1 MRHCWPRCEP
11 TISKSSSCGGRR
23 LAKFSPTHADSEVL
37 DVFIVIAEHRRR
49 QGNAQHCSALF
60 PRTICTSVLSAAKE
74 RRKLTKPKRA
84 PMTGAGRKRLR
95 KAKTKQDMLR
105 RSRAPQALIK
115 TATCFACQA
124 WKLVVHAARCHQA
137 LRTLTY
143 CLFFFDCRK
152 LKETVGRRLS
162 ARVERE
168 QKIITEKQP

>member
-11 TISKSSSCGGRR
+11 TISKSSSCGGHR

-37 DVFIVIAEHRRR
+37 NVFIFIAEHRRR

-60 PRTICTSVLSAAKE
+60 PRTICTSILSAAKE

-124 WKLVVHAARCHQA
+124 LKVVVHAACCHQA
-137 LRTLTY
+137 LRTMTY
-143 CLFFFDCRK
+143 WLLFFDCRK
-152 LKETVGRRLS
+152 LKETVGRQLS